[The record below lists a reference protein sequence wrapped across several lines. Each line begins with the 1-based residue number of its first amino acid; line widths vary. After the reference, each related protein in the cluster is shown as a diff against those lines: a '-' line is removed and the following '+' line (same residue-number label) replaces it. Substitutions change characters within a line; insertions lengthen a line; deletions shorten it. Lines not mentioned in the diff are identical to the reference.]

1 MEAMTHH
8 KDHASQ
14 TPSCW
19 NLISKRRFWQRHQ
32 QDPPQ
37 QQTSDGSQPMSTKNK
52 SSTSETKIWRISTK
66 DSLQTSKSARDPH
79 LKPWSISDTTK
90 LSKKNHNHMTTTELH
105 LRNQPLTELNL
116 NTPHVHLVSDA
127 ASVTNGWQH
136 PTHIWGPEQDMNQ
149 TQVFF
154 PGSDYTSYQE

>member
-1 MEAMTHH
+1 MEVMTHH

-19 NLISKRRFWQRHQ
+19 NLISKRRFRRRHQ

-37 QQTSDGSQPMSTKNK
+37 KQTSDGSQTMSTKNK
-52 SSTSETKIWRISTK
+52 GSTSETKLCRTP
-66 DSLQTSKSARDPH
+66 TSQPMVH
-79 LKPWSISDTTK
+79 LRYHKTEKRKPQPQA
-90 LSKKNHNHMTTTELH
+90 TTELH
-105 LRNQPLTELNL
+105 LRNQNLTELNL
-116 NTPHVHLVSDA
+116 NLTTCPFGPHQKKSDA
-127 ASVTNGWQH
+127 VSETNSWQH